1 MFVESEILKSQSNYS
16 DSNDILFEILEAGI
30 INQQIYESI
39 IDNYLLMEKIDEAIY
54 HSRAATDYFE
64 DKFPFLSV
72 LADCY
77 IKEVNIQ
84 AMRSLL
90 DAHNPLFSNESLI
103 YKKAEILFMLSDWK
117 ALIIT
122 YEEMAIRGYSDLD
135 ELTDRIIEIGGLTN
149 NLQLSIVS
157 MINISKIYPSHIGI
171 KEKIID
177 ISIETEN
184 YVIAIDYF
192 SNIPDEFL
200 IYEDKLTLLALYM
213 ITEDYPSAH
222 QLSRD
227 LYEINTT
234 DPQLLEIIFISL
246 LNIGDN
252 NSLSE
257 LYSIA
262 KNIVTQFP
270 KLSVG
275 YEALATLYIMEEE
288 YKNALSILLEGQKIS
303 DDIEEI
309 AFQLGIVYDYL
320 DNKEKSL
327 ESFRW
332 AYDSNSND
340 YSFMSSLAMA
350 YNGDKQYE
358 RCDTI
363 YEDYIANHS
372 SNEALNDYAY
382 LLSDREGINKE
393 QLLNALKM
401 SFRVV
406 KNNMND
412 EAYLD
417 TVGWIYYRLNNFE
430 KAKYY
435 LEKCVEI
442 NDNNIIILEHLGDT
456 YSKLNLLNKAKE
468 IYEKALD
475 INKDKFSLKK
485 KLGQI
490 K

>member
-1 MFVESEILKSQSNYS
+1 
-16 DSNDILFEILEAGI
+16 
-30 INQQIYESI
+30 
-39 IDNYLLMEKIDEAIY
+39 
-54 HSRAATDYFE
+54 
-64 DKFPFLSV
+64 
-72 LADCY
+72 
-77 IKEVNIQ
+77 
-84 AMRSLL
+84 
-90 DAHNPLFSNESLI
+90 
-103 YKKAEILFMLSDWK
+103 
-117 ALIIT
+117 
-122 YEEMAIRGYSDLD
+122 
-135 ELTDRIIEIGGLTN
+135 
-149 NLQLSIVS
+149 
-157 MINISKIYPSHIGI
+157 
-171 KEKIID
+171 
-177 ISIETEN
+177 
-184 YVIAIDYF
+184 
-192 SNIPDEFL
+192 
-200 IYEDKLTLLALYM
+200 M
-213 ITEDYPSAH
+213 ITEDYSSAH
-222 QLSRD
+222 KLSRD

-234 DPQLLEIIFISL
+234 APQLLEIIFISL
-246 LNIGDN
+246 LNIGDD

-275 YEALATLYIMEEE
+275 YEALATLYIMEEK

-303 DDIEEI
+303 DEIEGI
-309 AFQLGIVYDYL
+309 TFQLGMVYDYM

-332 AYDSNSND
+332 AYESNPKD

-350 YNGDKQYE
+350 YNSNKKYKM
-358 RCDTI
+358 CDTV
-363 YEDYIANHS
+363 YEDFIANYS
-372 SNEALNDYAY
+372 SDEALNDYAY

-401 SFRVV
+401 SFKVV
-406 KNNMND
+406 KNYMSD

-456 YSKLNLLNKAKE
+456 YSKLNLLNKARE
-468 IYEKALD
+468 IYKKALD
-475 INKDKFSLKK
+475 INKDKLSLKK
-485 KLGQI
+485 KHGQI